1 MTPNELAVRLIAPGA
16 ARREAPRVLRFC
28 AVGAT
33 NTVITLV
40 VFAALVALGCPA
52 PAASGIGF
60 CAGAAN
66 SFHLNR
72 RWTFSDCSTTRA
84 AWVGFVGIQGAGAL
98 VSAAGVSALQSAGWG
113 HLLAECVILPC
124 VTVALYSVSRLLV
137 FRSASI

>member
-1 MTPNELAVRLIAPGA
+1 MTPNELAVRLVARGS
-16 ARREAPRVLRFC
+16 ARREAPRILRFG

-33 NTVITLV
+33 NTVITLA

-52 PAASGIGF
+52 PAASGLGF

-72 RWTFSDCSTTRA
+72 RWTFSDFSTARG
-84 AWVGFVGIQGAGAL
+84 AWVRFGGIQGVGAL
-98 VSAAGVSALQSAGWG
+98 VSAAGVSMLQRGGWG
-113 HLLAECVILPC
+113 HLVAECAILPC